1 MKVNG
6 IDINRFSAR
15 QLRYEIE
22 HREVTSKSEWPAALE
37 TPAMRK
43 SQKGFKSITVS
54 VAVYGK
60 GKEEVIRNRSNLLA
74 IMYDELEVEIDGY
87 TNHFKCVLDRITVKE
102 SIKRKC
108 HEVILKFVGYEF
120 GNEIS
125 TTMKNTTDSIEV
137 EGNDSTPCIVEVTA
151 SANLASVELTGM
163 AYNQVSGETESI
175 IIKNLK
181 AGKKVVINGEDC
193 TVLQEGVNKFADT
206 ELWEFPV
213 LKPGKNMVS
222 CSSDKCTVTMKYKPK
237 YV

>member
-22 HREVTSKSEWPAALE
+22 HREVTSKSEWPAAFE
-37 TPAMRK
+37 TPFMEK
-43 SQKGFKSITVS
+43 SQKGFKCITVS
-54 VAVYGK
+54 IAVYGR
-60 GKEEVIRNRSNLLA
+60 GKEEVVRNRSNLLA
-74 IMYDELEVEIDGY
+74 IMYDELKLELDGY
-87 TNHFKCVLDRITVKE
+87 TNYFECVLDRITVKE

-108 HEVILKFVGYEF
+108 HEMILKFIGYEF

-125 TTMKNTTDSIEV
+125 TTMKNTTGSIEV
-137 EGNDSTPCIVEVTA
+137 EGNDRTPCIVEITA
-151 SANLASVELTGM
+151 SVDLASVELTGM
-163 AYNQVSGETESI
+163 AYNQISGEKESI
-175 IIKNLK
+175 TIKNLK

-206 ELWEFPV
+206 EMWEFPV
-213 LKPGKNMVS
+213 LKPGRNIVS
-222 CSSDKCTVTMKYKPK
+222 CSSDKCTVTLKYKPR

>member
-37 TPAMRK
+37 TPIMKK

-108 HEVILKFVGYEF
+108 HEVILKFIGYEF

-125 TTMKNTTDSIEV
+125 TTMKNTTDSIEA

-163 AYNQVSGETESI
+163 AYNQISGEKESI
-175 IIKNLK
+175 TI
-181 AGKKVVINGEDC
+181 
-193 TVLQEGVNKFADT
+193 
-206 ELWEFPV
+206 
-213 LKPGKNMVS
+213 
-222 CSSDKCTVTMKYKPK
+222 
-237 YV
+237 